1 MGKQITLEDIDITGI
16 NMWPPHS
23 PEPLRVEVNYSVKTD
38 DPELVLSRS
47 SDFTADLP
55 VGFTGLTLTKALA
68 ALKVIALA
76 KEGIT
81 S

>member
-1 MGKQITLEDIDITGI
+1 MAKVVTLEDIDITGV
-16 NMWPPHS
+16 NLWPPYNGQ
-23 PEPLRVEVNYSVKTD
+23 PLRVGVNYEVKTD
-38 DPELVLSRS
+38 DPGTVLTRS
-47 SDFTADLP
+47 SDFTSDLP